1 MNGVGT
7 DNLQMPRHMRPRVV
21 TFLALCAP
29 SVAWCAAASPE
40 SLMGFQHVGY
50 PRVSGA
56 AGDISALAQDT
67 DGFLWMKVA
76 RGSVRFDGKTFM
88 PFDGVPALLRP
99 PVDAVDADGNA
110 WSVAEGRL
118 WRVPRGSTVKEP
130 VPAMPP
136 HVRQVVVGR
145 TGRVYLRG
153 DDGIHFFRRDG
164 ASLQP
169 IAAPIEDRQANG
181 LTESRTGAL
190 WITSTTGVLL
200 ASAEALDTA
209 ERTGRMPATETF
221 GRSQGL
227 TGAFPYPIIED
238 TTGNVW
244 VGTESG
250 LDVFR
255 RRPFTVVALPEG
267 MHGIQAGTDRYGT
280 TWVGSDN
287 LSTFRID
294 SSGSRS
300 ATPMMAPTHAMVL
313 DPRRGVV
320 WAANAQGLWRLA
332 DTDASLVAPPPFR
345 DPATAVG
352 FLAVEGGGRI
362 LAAPRPVPGHAAAP
376 TMAWDGRVWQTLGAL
391 PGVPTAAATD
401 RRGVTWF
408 ALSTPATLARLDKD
422 KVSVVR
428 RDRDT
433 SVSPIRAMAPDRGGV
448 WLGGDDGVRFFDGA
462 RFHAVLSEPRD
473 LLRWVTGLVVDDA
486 GYLWVETSALVFR
499 SRATVDAVASAS
511 PSTPIAFDRFDD
523 TDGIPGGADPTRGL
537 PSLRTSPDGRLWVT
551 TVAGLSW
558 IDPSRYPQPRTPAT
572 PRIDRIDV
580 GGVRRPVT
588 AGVLALGAR
597 ERDVAIHYSVAEL
610 SRPDQVHVQYRLR
623 PGDATWTD
631 AGASR
636 DIILTGL
643 PPGRAIFE
651 VRALLGTRASGAAAL
666 LPIDRATA
674 FEETTAFRALLIA
687 SAIGLAG
694 LLVALRMRAVSR
706 RLRIRAEER
715 EAIARDIHDTLLQRF
730 QGAMLTMESLANR
743 PAIPTDER
751 HDIARVA
758 AEAKRAIV
766 EGRER
771 IQGLRGSAD
780 ASVAL
785 YDHILAEGQRMS
797 ARGGPAFAVTLSGVA
812 APLREEAAGE
822 IGAIAVEAM
831 INAFT
836 HAQATRVEVSIAYGA
851 DGVWLV
857 VSDDGRGFDPEAT
870 ERAVSGVRFGL
881 RGMRERAAT
890 QRGTVRIESAP
901 GEGTEIHVFVPRR
914 AAYR

>member
-1 MNGVGT
+1 
-7 DNLQMPRHMRPRVV
+7 MPRRMLARAV
-21 TFLALCAP
+21 TLLALCVPPA
-29 SVAWCAAASPE
+29 AWCAVAPPE
-40 SLMGFQHVGY
+40 SLLGFQHVAY
-50 PRVSGA
+50 ARVNGA
-56 AGDISALAQDT
+56 PGDIVALAQDA

-76 RGSVRFDGKTFM
+76 RGSVRFDGKTFT
-88 PFDGVPALLRP
+88 PFDGVPASLRP
-99 PVDAVDADGNA
+99 AVDAVDADGNA
-110 WSVAEGRL
+110 WSVAQGRL
-118 WRVPRGSTVKEP
+118 WLTPRGAPSKHP
-130 VPAMPP
+130 VPAMPAN
-136 HVRQVVVGR
+136 VREVVVGR

-164 ASLQP
+164 ASLHA
-169 IAAPIEDRQANG
+169 IAAPIDDRQVNG

-190 WITSTTGVLL
+190 WITRTTGVLH

-209 ERTGRMPATETF
+209 EREGRVPATETF

-227 TGAFPYPIIED
+227 TGAFPYPIVED

-255 RRPFTVVALPEG
+255 RRAFTAVALPEG
-267 MHGIQAGTDRYGT
+267 MHGIEAGTDRYDT

-287 LSTFRID
+287 TPMLRIAA
-294 SSGSRS
+294 SGARV
-300 ATPMMAPTHAMVL
+300 ATPMMPPTHAMAL
-313 DPRRGVV
+313 DAGRGVV
-320 WAANAQGLWRLA
+320 WAANGQGLWRLG
-332 DTDASLVAPPPFR
+332 DGGASRVAPPPFR
-345 DPATAVG
+345 DPATAVA
-352 FLAVEGGGRI
+352 FLAVDGRGRI
-362 LAAPRPVPGHAAAP
+362 LAAPRPAPDREAPP
-376 TMAWDGRVWQTLGAL
+376 TMAWDGRAWQAL
-391 PGVPTAAATD
+391 DALHGVPTAVATD

-408 ALSTPATLARLDKD
+408 ALSTPATLARLDNG
-422 KVSVVR
+422 KVSVVG
-428 RDRDT
+428 RDRDA
-433 SVSPIRAMAPDRGGV
+433 SASPIRAMAPDRGGLWV
-448 WLGGDDGVRFFDGA
+448 GGDDGVRFFDGA
-462 RFHAVLSEPRD
+462 RFHAVPTEPRD

-486 GYLWVETSALVFR
+486 GHLWVETSALVFR
-499 SRATVDAVASAS
+499 SRATVDVLANAS
-511 PSTPIAFDRFDD
+511 PSTPMPFDRFDD
-523 TDGIPGGADPTRGL
+523 TDGIPGGADPARGL

-551 TVAGLSW
+551 TVAGVSW
-558 IDPSRYPQPRTPAT
+558 IDPSRYPPPRAPAR

-588 AGVLALGAR
+588 AGALALGAR
-597 ERDVAIHYSVAEL
+597 ERDVAIHYAVAEL
-610 SRPDQVHVQYRLR
+610 SRPDQVRFQYRLR
-623 PGDATWTD
+623 PGDAAWTD
-631 AGASR
+631 AGTSR
-636 DIILTGL
+636 DIVLTGL
-643 PPGRAIFE
+643 PPGHTVFE
-651 VRALLGTRASGAAAL
+651 VRARLGRQASTAAV

-674 FEETTAFRALLIA
+674 FEETAAFKVLLA
-687 SAIGLAG
+687 AAAIGLAG

-706 RLRIRAEER
+706 RMRIRAEER
-715 EAIARDIHDTLLQRF
+715 EAVARDIHDTLLQRF

-743 PAIPTDER
+743 PAIPAEER

-771 IQGLRGSAD
+771 IQGLRGGAD

-812 APLREEAAGE
+812 APLREEAADQL
-822 IGAIAVEAM
+822 GAIAVEAM
-831 INAFT
+831 TNAFA

-857 VSDDGRGFDPEAT
+857 VSDDGRGFDPEAIAQ
-870 ERAVSGVRFGL
+870 AVKGGRFGL